1 MACRGPT
8 ILELACLRS
17 YTLSIVKYCV
27 VIIDGASGWP
37 LAERGEKT
45 CLELARTPNL
55 DRMAREGNLGLVQT
69 VPEGMES
76 SSACACM
83 SILGYDPRVY
93 YKGRSAI
100 EAASMGIP
108 INKGEEAAFR
118 CNLVSVRE
126 GRMWDYSAGH
136 IGDSEAHALVNALN
150 KSLGSEV
157 IHFYPGV
164 SYRHICKIKG
174 NTETLQATCTPP
186 HDIPNKPIAEYLPD
200 GPGSDLLR
208 DLMARSVEVLRDHPV
223 NKAREARGEPPAT
236 MIWLFW
242 SSGEIPKLP
251 SFKKAYGV
259 SAALTSGVDLLR
271 GLAKMAEI
279 DNLDIPGVT
288 DGMDNDCTAQVSGA
302 LKALD
307 NHELVVIHIE
317 APDEAAHG
325 GHIDDKIKAIE
336 RVDREVM
343 GRIIAY
349 KKDGLRVLAM
359 PDHAT
364 PIEVRT
370 HVADPV
376 PFLLWGSG
384 LKPASAKA
392 FSEKEA
398 KNAGIFI
405 RDGYTIMRKLVQGSN

>member
-1 MACRGPT
+1 M
-8 ILELACLRS
+8 
-17 YTLSIVKYCV
+17 KYCV

-37 LAERGEKT
+37 LAGRGGKT
-45 CLELARTPNL
+45 CLELAQTPNL
-55 DRMAREGNLGLVQT
+55 DCMAREGNLGLVQT
-69 VPEGMES
+69 VPEGMEP

-108 INKGEEAAFR
+108 INKGEVAFR
-118 CNLVSVRE
+118 CNLVSVQD
-126 GRMWDYSAGH
+126 GRMSDYSAGH
-136 IGDSEAHALVNALN
+136 IGDIEARALIDTLN
-150 KSLGSEV
+150 KNLGNET
-157 IHFYPGV
+157 IRFYPGV

-174 NTETLQATCTPP
+174 HTETLQATCTPP
-186 HDIPNKPIAEYLPD
+186 HDIPEKPIAKYLPH

-208 DLMARSVEVLRDHPV
+208 DFMARSPEVLRDHPV

-242 SSGEIPKLP
+242 GSGEIPKLP
-251 SFKKAYGV
+251 SFKKVYGL
-259 SAALTSGVDLLR
+259 SAAMTSGVDLLR
-271 GLAKMAEI
+271 GLAKMAKI
-279 DNLDIPGVT
+279 DNLDIRGVT
-288 DGMDNDCTAQVSGA
+288 DGMDNDFSAQVAGA
-302 LKALD
+302 LNALD
-307 NHELVVIHIE
+307 KHGLVIIHIE

-336 RVDREVM
+336 LVDKEVM
-343 GRIIAY
+343 GRILAY
-349 KKDGLRVLAM
+349 KKDSLRVLTM

-376 PFLLWGSG
+376 PFMLWGSG
-384 LKPASAKA
+384 FKPANAKA
-392 FSEKEA
+392 FNEKEA
-398 KNAGIFI
+398 KSAGIFI
-405 RDGYTIMRKLVQGSN
+405 KDGYTIMSKLTQGSR